1 MYIYIEWLLHIR
13 VICGR
18 YKIYSLYCTIY
29 TLRLQGMSYL
39 HAKGII
45 HKDIKSG
52 NIFLEGG
59 KALISDYGLFNI
71 TRLCYA
77 DQCAPGRF

>member
-1 MYIYIEWLLHIR
+1 
-13 VICGR
+13 
-18 YKIYSLYCTIY
+18 
-29 TLRLQGMSYL
+29 MSYL

-59 KALISDYGLFNI
+59 KALVSDYGLFNI

-77 DQCAPGRF
+77 DQYAHHSTPLQSAHLRQLLCACCLVASDFAFSP

>member
-1 MYIYIEWLLHIR
+1 
-13 VICGR
+13 
-18 YKIYSLYCTIY
+18 
-29 TLRLQGMSYL
+29 MSYL

-77 DQCAPGRF
+77 DQYALSRFTIRVLDNRQYSSNY